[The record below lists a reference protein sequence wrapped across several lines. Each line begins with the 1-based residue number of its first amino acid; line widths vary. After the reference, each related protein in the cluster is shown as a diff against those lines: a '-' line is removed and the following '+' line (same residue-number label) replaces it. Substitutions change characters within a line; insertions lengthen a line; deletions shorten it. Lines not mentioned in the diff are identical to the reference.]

1 MLVGCLLLVPVLLIA
16 TSLGAMYLFSQ
27 SNAGASTQS
36 LGFGTGGSECELANV
51 ADSFTVGETIR
62 FVAAFEPELPAGAT
76 VTVSIERDGTELT
89 DLGDSVTFE
98 DAVPCFSGT
107 VPASEPGQYR
117 VVFEIDPST
126 MPPLVGELD
135 VTP

>member
-1 MLVGCLLLVPVLLIA
+1 MLVGCLLLVPVLLIV
-16 TSLGAMYLFSQ
+16 TSLSAMYLFSQ
-27 SNAGASTQS
+27 SNAGASIQS
-36 LGFGTGGSECELANV
+36 LGSAPAHPNASSRTSPTRSRSARPSVSWLRSSPSS
-51 ADSFTVGETIR
+51 AD
-62 FVAAFEPELPAGAT
+62 AT
-76 VTVSIERDGTELT
+76 VTVSIGRDGIELT

-98 DAVPCFSGT
+98 EAVPCFSGT
-107 VPASEPGQYR
+107 VPASEPGHYR